1 MACSSPGY
9 PGNTTCLRHPHP
21 SSSAYSPCSS
31 PSSPSPPSP
40 PRAFHEQERSGKDH
54 FARRRLDE
62 RRISVLVNRELLPPL
77 DPHLRFCGRPRLWV
91 NVDANLL
98 RCLRQLQQS
107 EREEGYRVCQ
117 CRDSDW
123 SPLLHTSR
131 KLSDHGVE
139 YTERIPHRRPD
150 RLCLHP
156 PRLPNF

>member
-21 SSSAYSPCSS
+21 SSSAYSPCC
-31 PSSPSPPSP
+31 SPSP
-40 PRAFHEQERSGKDH
+40 
-54 FARRRLDE
+54 
-62 RRISVLVNRELLPPL
+62 I

-91 NVDANLL
+91 NVDADLL
-98 RCLRQLQQS
+98 RRLRQLQQS

-139 YTERIPHRRPD
+139 YTERIPHLRPD

-156 PRLPNF
+156 PR